1 MEAVSQ
7 PASNDSKQLP
17 STSPTRCQA
26 RAKCV
31 ICTLPPGL
39 PELGSSLLVLHSR
52 GLGLASKPLP
62 MATDL

>member
-31 ICTLPPGL
+31 ICTSQQVSQ
-39 PELGSSLLVLHSR
+39 LGSSLPVLHSR

-62 MATDL
+62 MATDS